1 MTHMHLRLL
10 CAAFGLLFAT
20 TGRAVAQDR
29 PGPVVFEPQSPIAQ
43 PQAPGP
49 AQWQPQTTGPAP
61 FQLEQIT
68 LPQPAP
74 ALDARRKPARPRTT
88 DKKFWV
94 VAAALNTAMIL
105 DTKSTFD
112 VGYGCPTCY
121 ERNPVVRPFLPLGPG
136 PVFAMGVAFDAG
148 VMTVAAKMK
157 GSSKP
162 ALRRTWWIVPV
173 ALAAGH
179 FVAWRHN
186 VRLVE

>member
-1 MTHMHLRLL
+1 MPLRLL
-10 CAAFGLLFAT
+10 CAAFGLVFAAA
-20 TGRAVAQDR
+20 GLAAAQDR
-29 PGPVVFEPQSPIAQ
+29 PEPIIFEPQSPTIQ
-43 PQAPGP
+43 PQ
-49 AQWQPQTTGPAP
+49 AP
-61 FQLEQIT
+61 FQLEPPSQIT

-74 ALDARRKPARPRTT
+74 ALDARRETARPRTT
-88 DKKFWV
+88 DKKFWA

-112 VGYGCPTCY
+112 VGYRCPTCY
-121 ERNPVVRPFLPLGPG
+121 ERNPVVRPFLPLGPA

-186 VRLVE
+186 VGLVE

>member
-1 MTHMHLRLL
+1 MPRMHLRVL
-10 CAAFGLLFAT
+10 CAAFGLVFAT
-20 TGRAVAQDR
+20 AGLAAAQDR
-29 PGPVVFEPQSPIAQ
+29 PEPVVLQPQSPVVQ

-49 AQWQPQTTGPAP
+49 ARVELDTLP
-61 FQLEQIT
+61 QIT

-74 ALDARRKPARPRTT
+74 ALEARREPARPRTT
-88 DKKFWV
+88 DKKFWA

-112 VGYGCPTCY
+112 VGYRCPTCY

-186 VRLVE
+186 VGLVE